1 MDPIAIEPPSR
12 ARRGEEPPVDRKRY
26 PYRMKDLCEKTGLPR
41 QVVHFYIQQGLVPE
55 GQKTGRNMAYYGE
68 EHVERIL
75 LVRKLQ
81 HERFLPLKAIRALL
95 EERDEAFTGA
105 QRELLRDVQAHLG
118 PALRPREG
126 RAATLD
132 VQELT
137 ARLGVDP
144 DDLEALVEVGV
155 LATVPSDDGRRLI
168 ARDDAWVLELWADIR
183 RAGFT
188 QELGFGPRDLALY
201 EAAVASMFRR
211 EAHLIT
217 TRASHLPPD
226 RVAAM
231 VERALPLINT
241 FIARY
246 HIARIR
252 DFFSTF

>member
-1 MDPIAIEPPSR
+1 MDDAHGPSSR
-12 ARRGEEPPVDRKRY
+12 AARDEEPSVDRKRY
-26 PYRMKDLCEKTGLPR
+26 PYKMKDLCEKTGLPR

-55 GQKTGRNMAYYGE
+55 GHKTGRNMAYYGE

-95 EERDEAFTGA
+95 EERDEAFSDA

-118 PALRPREG
+118 PSLRPREE
-126 RAATLD
+126 RPATVDAHEIL
-132 VQELT
+132 
-137 ARLGVDP
+137 ARLGLEA
-144 DDLEALVEVGV
+144 DDLYGLVEIGL
-155 LATVPSDDGRRLI
+155 LATATSDDGRTLI
-168 ARDDAWVLELWADIR
+168 ARDDTWILEHWADVR

-188 QELGFGPRDLALY
+188 RELGFVTRDLALY
-201 EAAVASMFRR
+201 GDAISSMFQR
-211 EAHLIT
+211 EAQLMAA
-217 TRASHLPPD
+217 RVSHLPAE

-246 HIARIR
+246 HLTRAR
-252 DFFSTF
+252 DFFSTL